1 MSDKKKNK
9 LEAKISR
16 LDSLQAAYV
25 MGICAA
31 KADGKVEDAEIA
43 ELESISALLGQ
54 EQSLKDA
61 YSYVELFQENDD
73 AISLAI
79 TALEKS
85 QPVAKLAAV
94 LLMENVLAHGDINKE
109 EDEFYQRVMSKISI

>member
-1 MSDKKKNK
+1 MTSG
-9 LEAKISR
+9 
-16 LDSLQAAYV
+16 V
-25 MGICAA
+25 CAA

-109 EDEFYQRVMSKISI
+109 EDKFYQRVMSKISI